1 LVFHRTQRIRGDYV
15 NQFLNPASLVH
26 GRAAFVA
33 GSLVL
38 ASMAPASAAGQDDT
52 IRPSTTA
59 RRITTAE
66 PIQVDGILDEAS
78 WRGAPAASGFRQ
90 QEPVDGAPAT
100 ERTEVRVLY
109 DGTTLY
115 VGVMAFDSDPDA
127 VIARVL
133 QRDRVMQGAEFGRF
147 QFTSDDGIAILFDTF
162 HDHRNAM
169 IFATNPNGAEFD
181 ALLTDEGNEVNV
193 DWRAVWR
200 VAAARTSEG
209 WSAEFAIPFR
219 TLRYPDN
226 GEEAVWGFNIF
237 RSIRRKNED
246 VLWSAWSRDN
256 EGFNRVSRA
265 GHLEGLTNLPRGGMN
280 LEFKPYVLAGTTNEP
295 GADPGSTTDQ
305 QFDAGFDAKYE
316 IRPGLVLDATVNTD
330 FAQVEADNEQV
341 NLTRFSLFFPEKRDF
356 FLENSGIFEFGE
368 RGFFEPPPYLLF
380 FSRRIGIAPEGE
392 VPVLGGVRL
401 TGRIGRQQVGLLN
414 VVTDAAYGE
423 PATNFAV
430 ATVKQDIG
438 TNNVIGAMV
447 ADRRTKD
454 EWNTAGG
461 VDWSVWPTSRLNFQ
475 GFVSATTTKGDG
487 GEGTA
492 FQGQADYTS
501 NYFGFNISHL
511 SISPDARADMGF
523 ITRTDIRRSQAFFR
537 VTPRPRVLDLR
548 KVDFHWQ
555 SQLITRTDGTL
566 QDWSVG
572 PSMSPEW
579 NSGENFRLEYSVG
592 FTRLDEGF
600 ELGGEVPVLAGDY
613 DTWQLNF
620 HGRTSSNRP
629 VVLGANARYESI
641 YDGDITS
648 VGGSLMVNPTANVS
662 AVVGY
667 NHNSVDLPN
676 GAFDADI
683 ASLQL
688 TLAFTTQMTLNALI
702 QYNES
707 EDELSGNIRF
717 NFIHTPG
724 SDLFLVLN
732 EQRGTPDD
740 LWALDSR
747 SAVAKLT
754 YLARL

>member
-1 LVFHRTQRIRGDYV
+1 MLTSRIAVTAGFCAVMTAAPNSAEAQRGDS
-15 NQFLNPASLVH
+15 LPAI
-26 GRAAFVA
+26 AAHRV
-33 GSLVL
+33 
-38 ASMAPASAAGQDDT
+38 
-52 IRPSTTA
+52 
-59 RRITTAE
+59 TTAE
-66 PIQVDGILDEAS
+66 PIRLDGILDETS
-78 WRGAPAASGFRQ
+78 WQQAPAATGFRQ
-90 QEPVDGAPAT
+90 QEPDEGAPAT
-100 ERTEVRVLY
+100 ERTEVRVIY

-115 VGVMAFDSDPDA
+115 VGVTAFDSDPDA

-133 QRDRVMQGAEFGRF
+133 QRDRVMRGAEFGRF
-147 QFTSDDGIAILFDTF
+147 NFTSDDGIAILFDTF

-200 VAAARTSEG
+200 VSAARTSEG

-219 TLRYPDN
+219 TLRYPEN
-226 GEEAVWGFNIF
+226 GEDAVWGFNIF

-246 VLWSAWSRDN
+246 VLWSSWSRNN

-265 GHLEGLTNLPRGGMN
+265 GHLEGLADLPRAGVN

-295 GADPGSTTDQ
+295 GADPEFTTDQ
-305 QFDAGFDAKYE
+305 QFDVGFDAKYE

-330 FAQVEADNEQV
+330 FAQVEADDEQV

-401 TGRIGRQQVGLLN
+401 TGRVGRQQVGFLN
-414 VVTDAAYGE
+414 VVTDAAYSE
-423 PATNFAV
+423 SATNFAV

-461 VDWSVWPTSRLNFQ
+461 VDWSVWPSSRLNFQ
-475 GFVSATTTKGDG
+475 GFVSATAAKGDG
-487 GEGTA
+487 GEGSA
-492 FQGQADYTS
+492 FQGQLDYTS

-600 ELGGEVPVLAGDY
+600 DLGDEVPVPAGDY
-613 DTWQLNF
+613 DTWSVNL

-641 YDGDITS
+641 YDGNITS
-648 VGGSLMVNPTANVS
+648 VGGSLMVNPTANFS
-662 AVVGY
+662 ANLGY
-667 NHNSVDLPN
+667 THNSVELPN

-683 ASLQL
+683 ASLRL

-702 QYNES
+702 QYNERD
-707 EDELSGNIRF
+707 DELSGNIRF

-740 LWALDSR
+740 LWDLNSR